1 MERRHHALSSEGI
14 SQCLKLLSDRTRL
27 LMLKLLEDKEY
38 CVCELTAIFDISQPG
53 ISQHLRKLKNAGL
66 VRERREGQWRYYA
79 FHPSGPEYALVC
91 SILQQIDE
99 KDEVLQ
105 TLRQKEVTVTCQ

>member
-1 MERRHHALSSEGI
+1 MQRQHNALSSEGV
-14 SQCLKLLSDRTRL
+14 SQCLKLLSDTTRL
-27 LMLKLLEDKEY
+27 LMLKFLKEKEY
-38 CVCELTAIFDISQPG
+38 CVCELTAIFGMSQPG

-79 FHPSGPEYALVC
+79 IHPSGPEYALVR

-99 KDEVLQ
+99 KDGVLQ
-105 TLRQKEVTVTCQ
+105 TLRQKEVTVSCR